1 MRAVFRNIVEGLF
14 NIITI
19 IIITIITI
27 KIIITFKIVTGVLIV
42 SNSVH
47 IVMNDPSISS
57 TIVAQNL
64 QYISVRLN
72 CM

>member
-64 QYISVRLN
+64 QYISVLLN